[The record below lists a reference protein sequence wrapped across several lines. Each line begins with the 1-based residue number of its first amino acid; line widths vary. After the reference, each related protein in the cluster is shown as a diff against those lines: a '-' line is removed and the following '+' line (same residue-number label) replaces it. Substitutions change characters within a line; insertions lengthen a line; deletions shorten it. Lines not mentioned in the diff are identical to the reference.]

1 MTLADIPPAEPSG
14 GLDCSAAVVLFV
26 AALVIVGVQLY
37 RRRTNRHKENV

>member
-14 GLDCSAAVVLFV
+14 GLDCSAAVELHPDDD
-26 AALVIVGVQLY
+26 QRRDEQHH